1 MSTPLLDKILVNKDD
16 CYVYV
21 PRKGAFAAL
30 GRCAKCNRRESEHIG
45 ANENAPTPKGKVL
58 QRAVSAEGLRVISS
72 KLSQPTLSFAS
83 ENPTFNIQKE
93 TREEQTQTLTVQAD
107 PTVTMQSTHS
117 AIENPCEKNEQEN
130 QHHKKGPNSPS
141 VLEQEQKLDDPL
153 PVSQSNGKLKAVST
167 SVESKMDEHSVRFDM
182 SVTEYCRSLQMEEK
196 TAEEHGLNVPLATE
210 ISFEDEN
217 DEIHNDS
224 PENDQNTEDEEEE
237 VVERPS
243 NAPPPLIIVSQSPTK
258 KRLSWLS
265 KPRSNSESSAGSTGS
280 NSPGKRASL
289 RLLASQLRS
298 KVSKAKETWEAKI
311 GDALPNCNRCGR
323 PIEPHHKLVS
333 AGMQRFHE
341 ICPSKA
347 ESEKGLRNTRYMVQK
362 SMDRIVLTFR
372 CDGETRQPYSFIFDL
387 DQETK
392 QKSLRQRNNEDMTL
406 LYIYDEKQHAS
417 KQRRFKP
424 PNKREFDIE
433 VRYMPVL
440 SFEDPKSTI
449 KHEPKLEGSDLTL
462 TKFFQTNGVVQT
474 VVAHFVYDEENRYLS
489 PVHLEV
495 RFSML
500 SGNKRL
506 PTIFRANNVASTVPL
521 KNTVPV

>member
-1 MSTPLLDKILVNKDD
+1 MTTPLLDKILVNRDD

-45 ANENAPTPKGKVL
+45 VNKNAPNPKGIL

-93 TREEQTQTLTVQAD
+93 TQEEQAVS
-107 PTVTMQSTHS
+107 TVTMQATQSTL
-117 AIENPCEKNEQEN
+117 ENSCEKNELEN
-130 QHHKKGPNSPS
+130 QCHKKGPNLPS

-153 PVSQSNGKLKAVST
+153 PVSESDVKLKAASAPLET
-167 SVESKMDEHSVRFDM
+167 KMDEPSVKFDM
-182 SVTEYCRSLQMEEK
+182 SVTEYCRSFQMEEK

-210 ISFEDEN
+210 ISFEDEYDEIHNESPEN
-217 DEIHNDS
+217 DQIHNDS
-224 PENDQNTEDEEEE
+224 PENDQNSEEEE

-243 NAPPPLIIVSQSPTK
+243 NAPPPLIVVSQSPTK

-311 GDALPNCNRCGR
+311 GDALPHCNRCGR

-417 KQRRFKP
+417 KQRRFKT

-440 SFEDPKSTI
+440 SFEDPKTTI
-449 KHEPKLEGSDLTL
+449 KHEPKLAGSDLIV
-462 TKFFQTNGVVQT
+462 TKFSQTNGVVQT
-474 VVAHFVYDEENRYLS
+474 VVAQFVYDEENRYLS

-506 PTIFRANNVASTVPL
+506 PTIFRANYVASTVPL
-521 KNTVPV
+521 KNAVPV